1 MSASIIL
8 RLRAFFSE
16 LSMSS
21 PSPSSSPPDYR
32 LPVTVLSGF
41 LGAGKTTLLNHVL
54 ANREGLRVAVIVN
67 DMSEVNIDASLLR
80 KGAENAGAALSRTE
94 EKMVEMSNGCICCT
108 LREDLLL
115 EVRKL
120 AAENRF
126 DYLLIESTGVGE
138 PMPVAATFD
147 FEDEDGHSLN
157 HIARIDT
164 MVTVV
169 DALNLLNDYNSTDF
183 LAQRGE
189 TAGEDDDRTLAALLT
204 EQIEFADVIVVSKA
218 DLVTPA
224 HLAEVRAV
232 IKALNPTATI
242 SYAEKGNVPLHT
254 ILGTGK
260 FDLEKAGEMAGW
272 ARELAGIHLPET
284 EEYGIDSFVLRNR
297 KPLHPFRFNRFLDEA
312 LPGLIRAKGYI
323 WLASRPDWAVAYSR
337 AGKIAS
343 LEPVGQWWAA
353 SDKADWP
360 SPGDPERQEID
371 AIWEEPYGDRLNEL
385 VFIGRGMDRADI
397 ETAFNA
403 CVLTDAEFAAGMA
416 AWSDYSDP
424 FPDWSPEDEE
434 EPEHA

>member
-1 MSASIIL
+1 MPIASHPSAH
-8 RLRAFFSE
+8 
-16 LSMSS
+16 
-21 PSPSSSPPDYR
+21 PDYR

-80 KGAENAGAALSRTE
+80 KGAQNAGAALSRTE

-147 FEDEDGHSLN
+147 FEDENGDSLN
-157 HIARIDT
+157 HVSRIDT

-169 DALNLLNDYNSTDF
+169 DAFNLLKDYHSTDF

-189 TAGEDDDRTLAALLT
+189 SAGEGDDRTLAALLS
-204 EQIEFADVIVVSKA
+204 EQIEFANVIVVSKS
-218 DLVTPA
+218 DLVSPA
-224 HLAEVRAV
+224 QLAEVRAV
-232 IKALNPTATI
+232 VKALNPTATI
-242 SYAEKGNVPLHT
+242 VHAEKGNVPLHT

-260 FDLEKAGEMAGW
+260 FDLEQASRMAGW
-272 ARELAGIHLPET
+272 ARELAGDHMPET
-284 EEYGIDSFVLRNR
+284 EEYGIDSFVLRYR
-297 KPLHPFRFNRFLDEA
+297 KPLHPDRFNSFLDEA

-337 AGKIAS
+337 AGRIAAV
-343 LEPVGQWWAA
+343 EPVGQWWAA
-353 SDKADWP
+353 SDKAQWP
-360 SPGDPERQEID
+360 SPGDPDRQAID

-385 VFIGRGMDRADI
+385 VFIGRGMDRAAI
-397 ETAFNA
+397 EAAFNA
-403 CVLTDAEFAAGMA
+403 CVLTDVEFAAGMA
-416 AWSDYSDP
+416 TWRGYRDP
-424 FPDWSPEDEE
+424 FPDWSREDEE
-434 EPEHA
+434 QAEPAHA